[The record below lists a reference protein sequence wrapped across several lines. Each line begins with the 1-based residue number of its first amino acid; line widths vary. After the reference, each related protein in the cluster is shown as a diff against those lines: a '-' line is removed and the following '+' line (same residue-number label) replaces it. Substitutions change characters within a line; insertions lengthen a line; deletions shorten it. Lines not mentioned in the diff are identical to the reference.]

1 MTKVLAPI
9 HSDQWISLSALNR
22 LRRTDP
28 TKVEPMWHSQYN
40 ILQGWF
46 GSHSPYSLGHHVG
59 MTGLI
64 LSLLLDRAIVL
75 RTMMGFTL
83 ALLALVCLPVLE
95 WAVHKCLISAAFWN
109 QWPTWGRIAH
119 AALPLKLLLA
129 QMAYKSLAR
138 VLSSLEMKVRD
149 VLVDM
154 ESTLLEETLP
164 LTVGPGSET
173 IKVKGFDDFDGLV
186 EDDVEFNDM
195 EVEFNDMEVEDDSFD
210 GEYDDDEY

>member
-1 MTKVLAPI
+1 
-9 HSDQWISLSALNR
+9 
-22 LRRTDP
+22 
-28 TKVEPMWHSQYN
+28 MWHSQYN

-75 RTMMGFTL
+75 RTMMGLTL
-83 ALLALVCLPVLE
+83 ALLALVCLPILE
-95 WAVHKCLISAAFWN
+95 WSIHKCLISAAFWN

-129 QMAYKSLAR
+129 QMAYKSVVR
-138 VLSSLEMKVRD
+138 VLLSLEMKVRD

-173 IKVKGFDDFDGLV
+173 MEVKGFDDYDELV
-186 EDDVEFNDM
+186 EEEELDFNDM
-195 EVEFNDMEVEDDSFD
+195 DEEDNSFD
-210 GEYDDDEY
+210 VDDDDEY